1 MALTALVAD
10 DDAPVRNMIREML
23 ESRGVRVITAKD
35 GLEAIAIFR
44 KEHVDLVITDFLM
57 PRVDGMQVVRGIRM
71 SGEKG
76 KIPLVLMSAIS
87 KGHIVDNQA
96 DKPDYYVNKPFKPRK
111 MEKLLEKVLAGID
124 KKV

>member
-124 KKV
+124 KKE